1 MKTTSLKDEQLGNA
15 PISKL
20 LVKMSV
26 PMIFAMLVNGLY
38 YLVDAIF
45 VGWGVG
51 SDGLGGLT
59 VVFPLQMFAIAL
71 GMAVGT
77 GTASITSIELGNR
90 KKDEATKTI
99 ITSIIFSL
107 ILGILLPGLLIIFK
121 KQLIYLFGA
130 TEEIYGHADGYYTY
144 IIYGFAFIFL
154 SFLEINVIKAEGN
167 AKLAAI
173 GMFLGT
179 ILNVILD
186 PIFIFGFHM
195 GTAGAALATVIARM
209 ITTIYLSRYY
219 LCGKSIIQIQK
230 YAWKFRVNKMKQ
242 ILALG
247 TGVFFNQIG
256 FFMLAIAM
264 NLSLRYYGSSLDI
277 SIYGVFSRIYVFIT
291 MPFLGLAQG
300 IQPIIG
306 YNFGAEK
313 YHRIKLTIKK
323 ALIFAL
329 SMGLVLFAMIIFF
342 PTSVLG
348 LFTKDAMIIRE
359 GVEPMR
365 TGLLMTPLI
374 GIQIL
379 SYFFFLA
386 INQPFKAFFVSLSR
400 QAIFTLPLVV
410 LLPLFMGKI
419 GIWVAYPVAD
429 IISVGIAYLLLKKE
443 AGKMR
448 EDLNLVAV
456 HEEVSHYGNYRQAY

>member
-1 MKTTSLKDEQLGNA
+1 MKMTEMKKLQLGNA

-20 LVKMSV
+20 LYKMSV
-26 PMIFAMLVNGLY
+26 PMILAIVINGMY
-38 YLVDAIF
+38 YLADAIF

-51 SDGLGGLT
+51 SEGLGGLA
-59 VVFPLQMFAIAL
+59 VVFPLQMLAIAL
-71 GMAVGT
+71 GMAIGT
-77 GTASITSIELGNR
+77 GTASVTSIELGHQ
-90 KKDEATKTI
+90 KKEEAAKTI
-99 ITSIIFSL
+99 TTSIIFSL
-107 ILGILLPGLLIIFK
+107 ILGILLPIILIIFK
-121 KQLIYLFGA
+121 EQIIYYFGA
-130 TEEIYGHADGYYTY
+130 TDRIYPYAEGYYTY
-144 IIYGFAFIFL
+144 IVYGFVFIFL
-154 SFLEINVIKAEGN
+154 SFLEINIIKAEGN

-186 PIFIFGFHM
+186 PIFIFGLHM

-219 LCGKSIIQIQK
+219 LRGKSVIQLQN
-230 YAWKFRVNKMKQ
+230 YAWKFKVNKMKQ
-242 ILALG
+242 VLALG

-256 FFMLAIAM
+256 FFVLAIAM
-264 NLSLRYYGSSLDI
+264 NLSLRYYGTSLDI
-277 SIYGVFSRIYVFIT
+277 SIYGVFSRIYVFVT

-313 YHRIKLTIKK
+313 YHRIKQTIKK

-329 SMGLVLFAMIIFF
+329 SMGLVLFVIMNFF
-342 PTSVLG
+342 PAWVLC
-348 LFTKDAMIIRE
+348 LFTKDSIIIRE
-359 GVEPMR
+359 GVEPLRMAM
-365 TGLLMTPLI
+365 LMTPFI
-374 GIQIL
+374 GFQIL

-386 INQPFKAFFVSLSR
+386 INQPFKALFVSLSR

-410 LLPLFMGKI
+410 ILPLFMGKM

-429 IISVGIAYLLLKKE
+429 VISADIAYLLLSKE
-443 AGKMR
+443 TGKMKQYQIKQQFVFASGL
-448 EDLNLVAV
+448 EN
-456 HEEVSHYGNYRQAY
+456 